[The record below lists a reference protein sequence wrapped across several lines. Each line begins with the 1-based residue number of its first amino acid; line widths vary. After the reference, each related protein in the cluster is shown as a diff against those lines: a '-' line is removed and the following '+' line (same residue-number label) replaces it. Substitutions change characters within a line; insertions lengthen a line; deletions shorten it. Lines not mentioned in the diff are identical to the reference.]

1 MVMVVPLLGGVG
13 CALFVQGH
21 WQHAM
26 SVRVEEEREEK
37 KYLEIL
43 AKVIR

>member
-1 MVMVVPLLGGVG
+1 MHGW
-13 CALFVQGH
+13 CAAR
-21 WQHAM
+21 WARW
-26 SVRVEEEREEK
+26 VRARVAKNTGKFVEEEREEK